1 MSKED
6 DLFFSLLNLN
16 LKRSRASFSDESK
29 ESTDTSGW
37 VPGMST
43 RHLFMMNP
51 PPPKRLKKNVKIKNV
66 DIDEKDSRKEEQKRS
81 QQNGNKV
88 GEKRS
93 TREAQHASVHHPQG
107 ALLLGVRLRVEALRQ
122 QPRKSR
128 AIGWGARLHTD
139 VSWSLGGR

>member
-88 GEKRS
+88 DEKRTGS
-93 TREAQHASVHHPQG
+93 FDGSVLVVSSHRSSP
-107 ALLLGVRLRVEALRQ
+107 RLR
-122 QPRKSR
+122 R
-128 AIGWGARLHTD
+128 A
-139 VSWSLGGR
+139 SSF

>member
-51 PPPKRLKKNVKIKNV
+51 PPPKRFKKNVKIKNV
-66 DIDEKDSRKEEQKRS
+66 DIDQKESREEEEEKRS
-81 QQNGNKV
+81 QQQKIENK
-88 GEKRS
+88 KRRS
-93 TREAQHASVHHPQG
+93 FDGSVLVVSSPRSSP
-107 ALLLGVRLRVEALRQ
+107 RLRRT
-122 QPRKSR
+122 S
-128 AIGWGARLHTD
+128 
-139 VSWSLGGR
+139 SF